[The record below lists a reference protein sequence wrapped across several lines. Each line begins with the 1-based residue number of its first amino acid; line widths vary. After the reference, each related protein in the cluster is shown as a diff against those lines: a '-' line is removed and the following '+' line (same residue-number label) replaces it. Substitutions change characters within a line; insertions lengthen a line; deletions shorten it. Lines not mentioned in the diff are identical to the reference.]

1 MIGREYFVR
10 QALTLLRMA
19 KTVRDP
25 AVSAELLSKAA
36 TFDEKAQELP
46 NCLGRSLGTPAI
58 QDKIRE

>member
-36 TFDEKAQELP
+36 TFDEKAQESP
-46 NCLGRSLGTPAI
+46 SGLGPPLIAPAI
-58 QDKIRE
+58 QDQIRQ